1 MYNEEANRK
10 VANGLFSALQL
21 FLLLITY
28 AFLYTIFI
36 ASKLA
41 IVEQHL
47 TMAILVPPLLGTLLY
62 PYILYRCRKMYLRG
76 QVSHAMGW
84 MAAWSVIIIVVL
96 YALLAQFMNL

>member
-10 VANGLFSALQL
+10 VANGLFATLQL
-21 FLLLITY
+21 FMLLMTY
-28 AFLYTIFI
+28 AFVYTIFI

-47 TMAILVPPLLGTLLY
+47 SMAILVPPLLATFLY

-76 QVSHAMGW
+76 QVSSAMGW
-84 MAAWSVIIIVVL
+84 MAAWAVIIIVLL
-96 YALLAQFMNL
+96 YALLSQFMNL